1 MVVDKRDL
9 ALDDV
14 VKQDGRG
21 GGAVRG
27 RGGGRGGAM
36 RGRGAG
42 TVGAR
47 AAAPYQRPTLC
58 AAAPFQ
64 QRPTPSS
71 VLMAAG
77 FARQA
82 ALSAQF
88 ANAAAAAAAGGG
100 FAFGAVAQQANP
112 FAGPN
117 NAGLNPAMHAMH
129 GSRANPQPAA
139 QKAAAGSARPIELST
154 AGTKMLVS
162 NLGPDVSSDDLSELF
177 EEHGGPIKKAE
188 IFYKQDGSSLGQ
200 GEVVFKRRADADK
213 VLKTLQGVP
222 LDGRGLQLALVGV
235 ASAPAAAFDLR
246 SSMPG
251 RPY

>member
-14 VKQDGRG
+14 VKQDGH
-21 GGAVRG
+21 GAGATRG

-36 RGRGAG
+36 RGRGGGNAQAA
-42 TVGAR
+42 AR
-47 AAAPYQRPTLC
+47 AAAPYQRPALL
-58 AAAPFQ
+58 AAAAFAG

-88 ANAAAAAAAGGG
+88 ANAAAAAAAAGGG
-100 FAFGAVAQQANP
+100 FAFVAAQHQQANP

-117 NAGLNPAMHAMH
+117 NGGFSMH
-129 GSRANPQPAA
+129 GGRANPQPAA
-139 QKAAAGSARPIELST
+139 QKAAVVIARPTELST

-162 NLGPDVSSDDLSELF
+162 NLGPDVSSDDLQELF

-188 IFYKQDGSSLGQ
+188 VFYKQDGSSLGQ

-222 LDGRGLQLALVGV
+222 LDGKGLQLVLVGV
-235 ASAPAAAFDLR
+235 ASTPAATFDLR
-246 SSMPG
+246 NGMPG